1 MNKLLFF
8 GVLTTASI
16 VGFSTNVSADGHK
29 EKAIIALT
37 EKVPAEVMREF
48 ESTFVFD
55 DEGYFIG
62 ARIDMLRPYL
72 NSAEILGLVRGL
84 VGAKDIVYEGYKPK
98 SPRGCKSNNRWV
110 CVLRNIDE
118 VH

>member
-1 MNKLLFF
+1 MKNLFF
-8 GVLTTASI
+8 LVVATVILVS
-16 VGFSTNVSADGHK
+16 FNSTVSATGHQDST
-29 EKAIIALT
+29 IIALT
-37 EKVPAEVMREF
+37 DHVPAEVMKEF

-62 ARIDMLRPYL
+62 ARINMLRPYL
-72 NSAEILGLVRGL
+72 NSSEILDLVSTF

-110 CVLRNIDE
+110 CVLRGIDI